1 MRVVIF
7 GALGQLGWELQRT
20 APEKIDIIPLDYE
33 DVDISDKNGVIQMVA
48 GYSPDY
54 IINAAAY
61 TAVDKAEEEKEDA
74 FAVNETGAA
83 NIAFAAI
90 KAGAGLIHISTD
102 FVFDGMKSTP
112 YTTDDATAPLSVYG
126 QSKLMGEKHVVD
138 IAGKNALVIRT
149 SWLYSMHGNNF
160 VKSMLRFMGDK
171 TELNIVADQVGT
183 PTWAKGLA
191 EAIWDFTKKHGI
203 HGVFHWS
210 DSGVASWYDFAVAI
224 KEEAMAIGL
233 LTHDIPINPIDTVD
247 YPVPAKRPCY
257 SVLHKGLTW
266 NTLGY
271 SAPHWRESL
280 RKMLKELKENTDA

>member
-1 MRVVIF
+1 MRVIIF

-33 DVDISDKNGVIQMVA
+33 DVDISDKNSVIRIVA
-48 GYSPDY
+48 RYSPDY

-74 FAVNETGAA
+74 FAVNETGAE
-83 NIAFAAI
+83 NIAFAAM
-90 KAGAGLIHISTD
+90 KAGAKLIHISTD

-126 QSKLMGEKHVVD
+126 QSKLMGEKHVKD

-160 VKSMLRFMGDK
+160 VKSMLRFMGNK
-171 TELNIVADQVGT
+171 PEIGIVADQIGT

-191 EAIWDFTKKHGI
+191 EAIWDFTKKEGI
-203 HGVFHWS
+203 HGIFHWS

-233 LTHDIPINPIDTVD
+233 LAHDITIKPIGTVD

-257 SVLHKGLTW
+257 SVLNKGLTW
-266 NTLGY
+266 NSLGY
-271 SAPHWRESL
+271 YALHWRESL
-280 RKMLKELKENTDA
+280 RKMLKELKENSDA